1 MPVLKKNCPGNKPV
15 NIPVD
20 NPIDFASVLDIY

>member
-1 MPVLKKNCPGNKPV
+1 MPVLKENCPGNNPV
-15 NIPVD
+15 NIPVN